1 MQGTTITRER
11 FRLDSV
17 DDALGDRQGRFFGE
31 GFKRVTQGLSAITV
45 RPAGAS
51 APGTVD
57 ADAGIR
63 IPGVWS
69 RKGESHQRPHLSTID
84 AMQFAAQLTG
94 LYAAHV
100 HELPPTGHFVVRS
113 LCIKAGC
120 TPDEESLDRFPVS
133 ALHESTRELPGTDRL
148 LTTMDCRI
156 GSMTVRV
163 EAEHSGSAATVRTE
177 GSYAHPEYLP
187 GVWNDAPYGASHHG
201 RHQYLLDVAGAAD
214 SLSADAE
221 LRITEALQ
229 APDALDGAAPEPL
242 EPTMVDLFVA
252 SLQLGQVLLYRLDG
266 LDRAT
271 SNTLWMRGTTIA
283 PAEEPAGEPAERPA
297 ADRRLRVVLARPN
310 ELPTAEGTWRA
321 ARIQATYGG
330 LSLSCNV
337 AHLLP

>member
-17 DDALGDRQGRFFGE
+17 DDALGNRRGRFFGE
-31 GFKRVTQGLSAITV
+31 GFKRVTHGLEAISV
-45 RPAGAS
+45 RPADTS
-51 APGTVD
+51 APGGVEAT
-57 ADAGIR
+57 AGIR

-100 HELPPTGHFVVRS
+100 HDLPPSGHFVVRS
-113 LCIKAGC
+113 LCVKAGC
-120 TPDEESLDRFPVS
+120 TPDEEFLDRFPVS
-133 ALHESTRELPGTDRL
+133 AQHESTLELPGTNRL

-163 EAEHSGSAATVRTE
+163 EAEHSAAAAPVRTE
-177 GSYAHPEYLP
+177 GFYAHPEYLP
-187 GVWNDAPYGASHHG
+187 GGWNDAPYGASHHT
-201 RHQYLLDVAGAAD
+201 RHQYLLDVAGDAD
-214 SLSADAE
+214 CLSADAE
-221 LRITEALQ
+221 LRITEA
-229 APDALDGAAPEPL
+229 PDVPGAHDATAREPL

-252 SLQLGQVLLYRLDG
+252 ALQLGQVLLYRLDG

-271 SNTLWMRGTTIA
+271 SNTLWMRGTTIT
-283 PAEEPAGEPAERPA
+283 PADEEPAPPAH
-297 ADRRLRVVLARPN
+297 DRRLRVVLARPN
-310 ELPTAEGTWRA
+310 ELPTAQGTWRA

-330 LSLSCNV
+330 LRLACNV